1 MFSWSDTLPKCF
13 TEWYDPVIQLR
24 KNAPEISDFHEM
36 AGLGVIKD
44 KFVFALGVV
53 NRSCSQSV
61 RMLDVSSQSP
71 CWISTVDMLVCRK
84 LPEVG
89 VLDNCIY
96 AVSFINILLIRYYLL
111 FIVLNCRLVDM
122 MASVH

>member
-1 MFSWSDTLPKCF
+1 MFNWSDTFPKCY
-13 TEWYDPVIQLR
+13 TELYDPVTQLR

-36 AGLGVIKD
+36 AGLGVIKN
-44 KFVFALGVV
+44 KFVFALGGV

-71 CWISTVDMLVCRK
+71 CWIPIVNMLVCRK
-84 LPEVG
+84 FPGVG

-96 AVSFINILLIRYYLL
+96 AVSLNILLIRYYLL
-111 FIVLNCRLVDM
+111 FIILNCRLVDM